1 MNDGFIKVA
10 AITPE
15 ISVADPQ
22 KNAKVICDDILKATA
37 LGAKVI
43 VFPELPHRLHVR
55 RFVLS
60 RRTA

>member
-22 KNAKVICDDILKATA
+22 KTQKLYAT
-37 LGAKVI
+37 I
-43 VFPELPHRLHVR
+43 F
-55 RFVLS
+55 
-60 RRTA
+60 

>member
-43 VFPELPHRLHVR
+43 VFPEPWP
-55 RFVLS
+55 
-60 RRTA
+60 